1 MIFYSKTGGGH
12 LRSAEAIAKK
22 IVEFDPKTEVVMVD
36 GLEETSF
43 RLKINPA
50 AGYLFISTRLLLIFN
65 ALFSLSN
72 NNKGLMLLR
81 GYLRLFWGKNFAN
94 IIKLQRPDLILS
106 THHFI
111 TPSTISGGVNVP
123 YFVVVTDLG
132 LPHRIWFDEKSDK
145 TIVPTKE
152 MQDYYQKFSQ
162 DKSKVEVLGYPI
174 KDEFA
179 NYKHQ
184 RKETNQILFLGGGL
198 EVKLAK
204 SYLDQLLKDFPD
216 KKIVVVCGQN
226 QALLKAL
233 DNSKATVL
241 GFVDNMYELMK
252 NSDIVITKAGPAVVL
267 EAAILKK
274 PQIITKYVG
283 LQEKDN
289 LDFVVSNKLGVYCP
303 NPAKISQ
310 EIKNIYK
317 NYEDFQHQFELD
329 TKGAEK
335 IARFLLSF

>member
-1 MIFYSKTGGGH
+1 M
-12 LRSAEAIAKK
+12 RSAEAIAKK
-22 IVEFDPKTEVVMVD
+22 IKEQDPKTEVVMMD

-43 RLKINPA
+43 KLKINPA
-50 AGYLFISTRLLLIFN
+50 LGYLFISTRLLLVFN

-81 GYLRLFWGKNFAN
+81 GYLRLFWGKNFAK
-94 IIKLQRPDLILS
+94 IIKTESPDLILS

-111 TPSTISGGVNVP
+111 TPSTVAGGVSVP
-123 YFVVVTDLG
+123 YVVVVTDLG
-132 LPHRIWFDEKSDK
+132 LPHRIWFDEKADK
-145 TIVPTKE
+145 TIVSTKK
-152 MQDYYQKFSQ
+152 MQDYYRNFTQ
-162 DKSKVEVLGYPI
+162 SKEKIEVLGYPI

-179 NYKHQ
+179 NHRHQ
-184 RKETNQILFLGGGL
+184 HKQTNQILFLGGGL

-204 SYLDQLLKDFPD
+204 SYIDQLLGDFPD
-216 KKIVVVCGQN
+216 KEIVVVCGQN
-226 QALLKAL
+226 QALMKVLAG
-233 DNSKATVL
+233 SKAKVL

-252 NSDIVITKAGPAVVL
+252 NSDLVITKAGPAVVL

-274 PQIITKYVG
+274 PQIIIKYVG

-310 EIKNIYK
+310 EIEKIYN
-317 NYEDFQHQFELD
+317 NYADYQHQFEID

-335 IARFLLSF
+335 IAKFLLSF